1 MAIPVEPATI
11 LDAENFAA
19 IGAFIC
25 SLAGQNYSEP
35 LKAFALFDQ
44 KHIRFAKWTRQG
56 VKSLIAA
63 MNLSRLIFR
72 KRVRNDVSIPVS

>member
-1 MAIPVEPATI
+1 VSIPVEPATI

-44 KHIRFAKWTRQG
+44 KHIGLAKWTHTTPLG
-56 VKSLIAA
+56 LYGSCLKIG
-63 MNLSRLIFR
+63 
-72 KRVRNDVSIPVS
+72 